1 MDSQQLDKEAENQTN
16 IVNQCSED
24 VYLCAL
30 QCCLDFSRRV
40 LMLQSGD
47 EDGGDG
53 EDQLPFL
60 TPPSDSQCQHDTN
73 ENL

>member
-1 MDSQQLDKEAENQTN
+1 MKIDTQQLDGEIKSQTN
-16 IVNQCSED
+16 IVHQCSGD
-24 VYLCAL
+24 VYLCAM

-40 LMLQSGD
+40 LKLQSVD
-47 EDGGDG
+47 EDS